1 MATEY
6 YSLEKLSQD
15 LHQGITPITAVDADK
30 KKDDFKEATVTEPAS
45 SEAEQANRTVDKRDP
60 DNNDSKDR
68 LNINKRPP
76 QSTAW
81 EREAK
86 IDEKQK
92 EKDKPKK
99 EEPKYPFND
108 AEPIFAYY
116 GNDKR
121 TLLFF
126 VLRHPDGPQGQ
137 PGPTDTHQIHNT
149 KEHEPAWYWVH
160 KLVGGEAI
168 NKNTSREI
176 DRINKARK
184 QEEVADKDR
193 MHKMEQEK
201 LFQAKIAAFELD
213 VVRNTNR
220 REMKSKIRRAKTIM
234 ELTAYVGAIIALE
247 NMNGEKGTD

>member
-1 MATEY
+1 MSPGTHRSERLAQNARNPVPLPQVYVIGGKEFSTEQVVGLVFGFY
-6 YSLEKLSQD
+6 CVLGFLGTRGGS
-15 LHQGITPITAVDADK
+15 
-30 KKDDFKEATVTEPAS
+30 
-45 SEAEQANRTVDKRDP
+45 
-60 DNNDSKDR
+60 
-68 LNINKRPP
+68 
-76 QSTAW
+76 
-81 EREAK
+81 
-86 IDEKQK
+86 
-92 EKDKPKK
+92 KK

-126 VLRHPDGPQGQ
+126 VLRQPDGPQGQ

-160 KLVGGEAI
+160 KIIGQEQI
-168 NKNTSREI
+168 HKNTHKEI
-176 DRINKARK
+176 DRVNKARK
-184 QEEVADKDR
+184 KEEVEDKDR
-193 MHKMEQEK
+193 LHKMEQEK

-247 NMNGEKGTD
+247 NMDGEEGTN

>member
-1 MATEY
+1 MAE
-6 YSLEKLSQD
+6 ENIIQ
-15 LHQGITPITAVDADK
+15 AVDL
-30 KKDDFKEATVTEPAS
+30 EPAS
-45 SEAEQANRTVDKRDP
+45 TEAEQANRTVDKRDP
-60 DNNDSKDR
+60 DFQQAEVSEKKDR
-68 LNINKRPP
+68 LGIAKDAPNTTTWVLEEKRKEEIAE
-76 QSTAW
+76 QSNT
-81 EREAK
+81 K
-86 IDEKQK
+86 K
-92 EKDKPKK
+92 EDKPKK

-108 AEPIFAYY
+108 ADPIFAYY

-126 VLRHPDGPQGQ
+126 VLSQPDGPQGQ

-160 KLVGGEAI
+160 KIIGQEQI
-168 NKNTSREI
+168 NKNTSKEI
-176 DRINKARK
+176 DRVNKARK
-184 QEEVADKDR
+184 KEEVEDKDR

-234 ELTAYVGAIIALE
+234 ELTAYVGAIIAME
-247 NMNGEKGTD
+247 NIDGEKGTN